1 MEFNEL
7 QQIVESNSRAIQA
20 MLDAQATSRLEHEEF
35 KERTDATINR
45 LDTTITRLDDAIQRI
60 ITLNEGVVNMLGS
73 LDEDRPTVLRKLNS
87 IENKVDQLWER
98 TNEDGEET

>member
-1 MEFNEL
+1 MEFYEL

-35 KERTDATINR
+35 KERTDATI
-45 LDTTITRLDDAIQRI
+45 TRLDDAIQRLT
-60 ITLNEGVVNMLGS
+60 TLNEGVVNLIGS

-87 IENKVDQLWER
+87 IENKVDLILER
-98 TNEDGEET
+98 TNEDGESQQV